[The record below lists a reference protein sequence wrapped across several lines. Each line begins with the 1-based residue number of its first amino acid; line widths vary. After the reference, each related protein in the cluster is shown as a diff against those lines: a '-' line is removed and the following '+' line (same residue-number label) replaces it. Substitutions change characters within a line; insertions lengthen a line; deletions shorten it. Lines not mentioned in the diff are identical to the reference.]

1 MGGAGDD
8 LRGQR
13 ALPGQH
19 PDWAFVIPG
28 RKPVR
33 SRGQLALDFSRQE
46 AADYVFDSL
55 CRVLDSANVEYLKWD
70 MNRSIIDVYS
80 ALEDSKSQGR
90 VLYQYILGLYRF
102 LDRLGRRYPPYIDSR
117 AAAGGGGPV

>member
-1 MGGAGDD
+1 M
-8 LRGQR
+8 
-13 ALPGQH
+13 
-19 PDWAFVIPG
+19 
-28 RKPVR
+28 
-33 SRGQLALDFSRQE
+33 
-46 AADYVFDSL
+46 FDSL

-102 LDRLGRRYPPYIDSR
+102 LDRLGRRYPHILIEGCC
-117 AAAGGGGPV
+117 GGGRPV